1 MVTLKLPY
9 RLSASFNDLTN
20 FGSFLLHE
28 SFYELL
34 LIVEYSPYDR
44 FD

>member
-1 MVTLKLPY
+1 MVTLKLTY
-9 RLSASFNDLTN
+9 RLSASFND
-20 FGSFLLHE
+20 
-28 SFYELL
+28 FYELL

>member
-1 MVTLKLPY
+1 MVTLKQAY

-20 FGSFLLHE
+20 FGSTNRFVK
-28 SFYELL
+28 FYELL
-34 LIVEYSPYDR
+34 LIVEYSPYNR